1 MEKPRDVAG
10 GALVMALGAGFLL
23 LGRELPMGTS
33 FRMGPGYFP
42 TILGWILVALG
53 GVLAGLA
60 LARGVAGA
68 ARAEHGWPWRAI
80 ALVIGSVAFFGI
92 TLRGIGL
99 APAILVVAFA
109 TAWASRYASVMAS
122 VSLALGLA
130 AFCTFLFLRGLGL
143 PLPMVGPWLDF
154 GAPAPVE
161 TPADSPADDVPGA
174 DGAPATTPPLAT
186 PPASQ

>member
-42 TILGWILVALG
+42 TILGWLLVALG
-53 GVLAGLA
+53 AVLAGLA

-80 ALVIGSVAFFGI
+80 ALVIGSVVFFGV

-109 TAWASRYASVMAS
+109 TAWASRYASAMAS
-122 VSLALGLA
+122 VPLALGLA

-143 PLPMVGPWLDF
+143 PLPMVGPWLDL
-154 GAPAPVE
+154 GGPAPVE
-161 TPADSPADDVPGA
+161 APADAPAADTPAA
-174 DGAPATTPPLAT
+174 DGAPATTPSPAT